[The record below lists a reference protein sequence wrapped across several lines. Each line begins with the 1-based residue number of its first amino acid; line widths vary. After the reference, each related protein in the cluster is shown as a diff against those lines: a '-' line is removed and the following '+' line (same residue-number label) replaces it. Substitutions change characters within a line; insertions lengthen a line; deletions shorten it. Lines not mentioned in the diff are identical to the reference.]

1 MQISDREIR
10 NSLRLHSELE
20 FPPPRESEVHLHP
33 EEARIVLAHIQNLPE
48 VRYDKVEVLRRAIRE
63 SRYQVPC
70 EKVACK
76 LLGRII
82 ADRLP

>member
-10 NSLRLHSELE
+10 NSLRMHSE
-20 FPPPRESEVHLHP
+20 FPPDRESKVHLRP
-33 EEARIVLAHIQNLPE
+33 EEARIVLAHIQTLPE
-48 VRYDKVEVLRRAIRE
+48 VRYDKVEFLRRAIRE

-70 EKVACK
+70 EEVAYK

-82 ADRLP
+82 ADRLA